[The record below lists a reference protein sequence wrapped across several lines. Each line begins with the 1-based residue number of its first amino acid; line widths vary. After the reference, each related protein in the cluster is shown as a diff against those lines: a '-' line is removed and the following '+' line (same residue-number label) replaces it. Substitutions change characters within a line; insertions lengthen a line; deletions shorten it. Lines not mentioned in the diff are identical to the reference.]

1 MLSLTRHSLDNQHFR
16 RKDKWGE
23 SMLKVSRRLNYGLQL
38 MIALAS
44 DEKNSSKSTAAI
56 SEQLA
61 IPLPFLHQIAH
72 TLQQNGLIKATPGP
86 KGGLKLGSKEKNIT
100 LYDIFAA
107 LEGQFS
113 VPTSESDGSIKEN
126 EIAVEVWTDV
136 GEKIVNALKEY
147 NLEDLVTANKA

>member
-1 MLSLTRHSLDNQHFR
+1 
-16 RKDKWGE
+16 
-23 SMLKVSRRLNYGLQL
+23 MLKVSRRLNYGLQL

-44 DEKNSSKSTAAI
+44 DEKNNSKSTAAI

-86 KGGLKLGSKEKNIT
+86 KGGLKLGPKEKSIS
-100 LYDIFAA
+100 LYDIFNA

-113 VPTSESDGSIKEN
+113 VPTSESDEPIKEN
-126 EIAVEVWTDV
+126 DIALEVWNEV
-136 GEKIVNALKEY
+136 GEKIVAALKEY
-147 NLEDLVTANKA
+147 KLEDLVNK

>member
-1 MLSLTRHSLDNQHFR
+1 
-16 RKDKWGE
+16 
-23 SMLKVSRRLNYGLQL
+23 MLKVSRRLNYGLQL

-44 DEKNSSKSTAAI
+44 DKENSSKSTAAI

-86 KGGLKLGSKEKNIT
+86 EGGLKLGSKGMGISI
-100 LYDIFAA
+100 YDIFNA

-113 VPTSESDGSIKEN
+113 VPTSESTEPIEEN
-126 EIAVEVWTDV
+126 DIALDVWNAV
-136 GEKIVNALKEY
+136 GNRIQEALKDY
-147 NLEDLVTANKA
+147 KLSDLLKK